1 MEWLSDLEAICSS
14 LGTWDGANYIKDDD
28 CQEGVK
34 DLIRLLRR
42 DDDNHTIRR
51 SLGQIEVVQSDLIP
65 LIRDAAARHDPDLFQ
80 LALRLLVNLTNPE
93 ILLFREELP
102 EDKVTRKYYLELQG
116 HRRKYKAAFAD
127 PGLWEGLSAKM
138 AEILAKDWAE
148 RTEDEQ
154 ETVERIL
161 ILTRNVL
168 QVSPKSGVVSG
179 FEISVMK

>member
-1 MEWLSDLEAICSS
+1 MAAKL
-14 LGTWDGANYIKDDD
+14 
-28 CQEGVK
+28 
-34 DLIRLLRR
+34 LIEILRQLRR

-65 LIRDAAARHDPDLFQ
+65 LIRDNKNDPDLFQ
-80 LALRLLVNLTNPE
+80 LVLRLLVNLTNPE

-102 EDKVTRKYYLELQG
+102 EDKVTRKYYLELQA

-127 PGLWEGLSAKM
+127 AGLWEGLSGKM
-138 AEILAKDWAE
+138 AEILGKDWAE

-168 QVSPKSGVVSG
+168 QVS
-179 FEISVMK
+179 